1 MSFLINF
8 FKNIMHNILQ
18 LLRFGKKTI
27 SNKLSIY
34 IKTNTGRSLA
44 VDLNPK
50 WDIKE
55 VKEFVAPQLGL
66 LPDEVKIIFAG
77 KELGDNIIIEVKE
90 EQTNLQTKIGFCN
103 IS

>member
-1 MSFLINF
+1 MSFFIRF
-8 FKNIMHNILQ
+8 FWNIMHNILQ

-27 SNKLSIY
+27 TNKLSIY

-44 VDLNPK
+44 VDLDPK

-77 KELGDNIIIEVKE
+77 KELGDSIIIEVNE
-90 EQTNLQTKIGFCN
+90 LNHW
-103 IS
+103 